1 MESSLTLLVDAASL
15 IYRALFSTPD
25 SVRAPDGTPVNAA
38 HGFLG
43 MLARLVGDHN
53 PDFLCCAADE
63 SWRPEWRVKLIDSYK
78 AERAEPGSAQEQAE
92 ERLAPQVP
100 VIFEILSMCGIKVV
114 GYPDYEAEDV
124 IGTLAARA
132 PGRVA
137 IVSGDRDLFQLVR
150 DPNIS
155 VLYPRKGVSKMD
167 VVDESYIETRYNI
180 PGRAYRDFAV
190 LRGDPSDGLPGVR
203 GIGEKLASSLLERH
217 GSLDGVL
224 ESAATSP
231 ENVSLG
237 KVRRDLDYVKAAVQV
252 VTIPT
257 DLPLPDV
264 DLTRPRENP
273 DPAVY
278 PLAEQWSLGGAVRRL
293 VAALKS
299 ETPWRRDSP
308 GKPGQSPRDS

>member
-1 MESSLTLLVDAASL
+1 METSLTLLVDAASL

-25 SVRAPDGTPVNAA
+25 SVRAPDGTPINAA

-43 MLARLVGDHN
+43 MLARLVADN
-53 PDFLCCAADE
+53 DPAFLCCADDQD
-63 SWRPEWRVKLIDSYK
+63 WRPEWRVKLLASYK
-78 AERAEPGSAQEQAE
+78 AERAEPGSAQEKAE
-92 ERLAPQVP
+92 ERLAPQMP
-100 VIFEILSMCGIKVV
+100 VLFEILSLCGIQVV
-114 GYPDYEAEDV
+114 GQPGYEAEDV
-124 IGTLAARA
+124 IGTLATRA

-150 DPNIS
+150 DPNIF
-155 VLYPRKGVSKMD
+155 VLYPRRGVSQMD
-167 VVDESYIETRYNI
+167 VVDEAYIESRFHI
-180 PGRAYRDFAV
+180 RGRAYRDYAV

-203 GIGEKLASSLLERH
+203 GIGEKMAASMLERY

-224 ESAATSP
+224 EAAATSP

-257 DLPLPDV
+257 DLPLPEV
-264 DLTRPRENP
+264 DLERPRRDP

-278 PLAEQWSLGGAVRRL
+278 PLAEQWALGNAVRRL

-299 ETPWRRDSP
+299 GSP
-308 GKPGQSPRDS
+308 SEA